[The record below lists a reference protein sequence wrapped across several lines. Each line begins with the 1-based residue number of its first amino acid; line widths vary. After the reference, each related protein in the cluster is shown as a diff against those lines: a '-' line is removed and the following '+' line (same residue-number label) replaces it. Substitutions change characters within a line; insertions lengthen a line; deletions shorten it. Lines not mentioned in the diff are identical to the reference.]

1 MRFEVASLCNLELRL
16 LVPGIT
22 LNPIL
27 QASSLFLCTDRF
39 MSDLVVIPNCWLSHG
54 KAHVLL
60 VFSGIVI
67 DLMDAFHPGMYLSGI
82 LTILGGLVM
91 ILIPVFKKSPSS
103 VVVEVDL

>member
-1 MRFEVASLCNLELRL
+1 MYVICLNVKYVICLN
-16 LVPGIT
+16 VKTKP
-22 LNPIL
+22 NPI
-27 QASSLFLCTDRF
+27 C
-39 MSDLVVIPNCWLSHG
+39 I
-54 KAHVLL
+54 LL